1 MAEKRTIELEIQDNS
16 KSLKQQYREAVKELQ
31 NVAAAYGETSAEAV
45 KAAQKA
51 ADLKD
56 QIGFTNDLVG
66 AFNPDAKF
74 NALSKSIGGVLDGF
88 QAVQGGLGIIG
99 IEGEAVEQ
107 AMLRVQSA
115 MALSQ
120 GLQGLMEARDSFKQL
135 GTVAM
140 NALKGIR
147 TGLAATGIGLFVV
160 ALGTI
165 VAYWDDIKAAV
176 SGVSEEQRQLTI
188 QSSAN
193 LEIEKKKLDA
203 IDSQDNVLKL
213 QGKSEKEILKYKIA
227 QTDQTIKSAEI
238 NLESQIQQNK
248 AALEGEKRNYNLLK
262 SYLEFVSMPLNFL
275 YTNAAKGINALIKL
289 INKIPGFEIDVTV
302 PEDLVDKGVEALTKL
317 AFDPEQTKKDGEAQL
332 EEQKKYLAKL
342 KNDRAGYELQIKQI
356 NAEASKSSQDIA
368 KDELDKKLQAEKEY
382 NEKLTAYYDAIEAER
397 QSKITNSKEKELQ
410 EISNKYEELYALADA
425 AGQSDKEL
433 IAKQQAEINAVNEK
447 YALLDAEAMR
457 KAKEEANRLRIEQE
471 NALLDQIEQIQ
482 EQNFQNSLTEQQREI
497 QAVNDKYFALEQA
510 AKGNAEQ
517 EKIIAEAK
525 AKEIE
530 DIDKKSKEK
539 QIQQE
544 NELRQKRL
552 QLTASAFTAI
562 GDLIGSFA
570 TKSDK
575 DARKQFQIQKAF
587 NLAAA
592 VTNTAMAV
600 TGALTAGGNPIKL
613 ATGAQFVEAGIAATV
628 GAANIAKIASSKFG
642 GGSQGGGG
650 SAPAGG
656 GGSGAQ
662 MQAPQFQTIGTSGV
676 NQLAT
681 LQQQPT
687 RAYVVSGEVTSAQSL
702 DRNRVQNA
710 TL

>member
-1 MAEKRTIELEIQDNS
+1 M
-16 KSLKQQYREAVKELQ
+16 
-31 NVAAAYGETSAEAV
+31 G
-45 KAAQKA
+45 
-51 ADLKD
+51 
-56 QIGFTNDLVG
+56 LVG
-66 AFNPDAKF
+66 
-74 NALSKSIGGVLDGF
+74 
-88 QAVQGGLGIIG
+88 
-99 IEGEAVEQ
+99 VESEKLQ
-107 AMLRVQSA
+107 ETMLRVQSA
-115 MALSQ
+115 MALAQ
-120 GLQGLMEARDSFKQL
+120 GLEGLEDAGRAFKQL
-135 GTVAM
+135 GSVAI
-140 NALKGIR
+140 NALKGIK
-147 TGLAATGIGLFVV
+147 GALAATGIGLFVV

-193 LEIEKKKLDA
+193 LEIEKKKLDT

-356 NAEASKSSQDIA
+356 NADSVKSAQDIA
-368 KDELDKKLQAEKEY
+368 KDELDKKLQAEKAELDALIELEVRKDQTDKARL
-382 NEKLTAYYDAIEAER
+382 EKLLADRLALEKLKGNQLLIAQQDNAEKVRQAIADDNKEELHLETVKIDKLKVLSNTKLENLQGSLNAEIEAER
-397 QSKITNSKEKELQ
+397 
-410 EISNKYEELYALADA
+410 
-425 AGQSDKEL
+425 
-433 IAKQQAEINAVNEK
+433 NA
-447 YALLDAEAMR
+447 ALLKTQILDA
-457 KAKEEANRLRIEQE
+457 
-471 NALLDQIEQIQ
+471 
-482 EQNFQNSLTEQQREI
+482 
-497 QAVNDKYFALEQA
+497 QAVRAQKIDERANSFKVKSIQQGLEIVSSITELF
-510 AKGNAEQ
+510 G
-517 EKIIAEAK
+517 
-525 AKEIE
+525 
-530 DIDKKSKEK
+530 KKSEK
-539 QIQQE
+539 QAKRAFQV
-544 NELRQKRL
+544 QKAA
-552 QLTASAFTAI
+552 QVASA
-562 GDLIGSFA
+562 LI
-570 TKSDK
+570 
-575 DARKQFQIQKAF
+575 
-587 NLAAA
+587 
-592 VTNTAMAV
+592 NTYQS
-600 TGALTAGGNPIKL
+600 
-613 ATGAQFVEAGIAATV
+613 ATGAYASQFLPVPDPTSPVRGGIAAGLAV
-628 GAANIAKIASSKFG
+628 AAGLVNVAKIASQKFE

-650 SAPAGG
+650 GGAPAGG
-656 GGSGAQ
+656 VAGGQ
-662 MQAPQFQTIGTSGV
+662 VQAPQFQTIGTSGV

-687 RAYVVSGEVTSAQSL
+687 KAYVVSGEVTSAQSL